1 MTRNIVFIY
10 FIFQGIKLLRVSLDL
25 VFNSG
30 FFLISFDQN
39 LFIHNL
45 YFVSQAV
52 YLGSYGFDLLF
63 LIIAHAVL
71 FFGFYARLMFLFYY
85 IIFIL
90 LFFLFKSIIYH
101 YLGDYQNSAG
111 LANFF
116 FYFFN
121 LISFWILEI
130 GLLPIASSIIVSIH
144 E

>member
-1 MTRNIVFIY
+1 MTRNIVFVY
-10 FIFQGIKLLRVSLDL
+10 FIFQGINLLRVSLDL

-30 FFLISFDQN
+30 LLLISFDHN
-39 LFIHNL
+39 LFFHNL
-45 YFVSQAV
+45 YFVSQVV

-71 FFGFYARLMFLFYY
+71 FFGFFARLMLFLCY
-85 IIFIL
+85 IVFIF
-90 LFFLFKSIIYH
+90 LFFLFKSIIFH
-101 YLGDYQNSAG
+101 FLGDYLNSAG

-130 GLLPIASSIIVSIH
+130 GLLPIGLSVIESIH